1 MNALRRT
8 ERKIAV
14 LYFAALRDRM
24 GIEREELT
32 LGPDVVDVG
41 GLARWLEAHR
51 PALTGA
57 LGSVRFAVD
66 TEFAAPERALEDG
79 AEVAL
84 LPPLA
89 GG

>member
-1 MNALRRT
+1 MNGLRRP

-14 LYFAALRDRM
+14 LYFAALRERM

-32 LGPDVVDVG
+32 LDPDVVDVG

-51 PALTGA
+51 PGLKGA